1 MKSTTT
7 QRYRFALWP
16 PYRFG
21 LWPGGLLLAA
31 GLGLALG
38 ACAPVAVGAGAAV
51 GVAAAQERGFKG
63 AMADTEI
70 RLEINHLWFQESA
83 SLYGKV
89 NLQVQEGRVLLTGNV
104 PDPEA
109 RLSAVRLAWQ
119 ARRVVEVIN
128 EIAVRDTSSLLDA
141 ARDRWISAELEARI
155 LVDRAIVS
163 INYSIE
169 TVNQVVYLIGVAQSR
184 AELDRVIAH
193 TKDIAYVR
201 RVIDYVRLKDDP
213 ARAS

>member
-1 MKSTTT
+1 MMPPF
-7 QRYRFALWP
+7 RFARWP
-16 PYRFG
+16 I
-21 LWPGGLLLAA
+21 GLLLAA
-31 GLGLALG
+31 DLGLALG
-38 ACAPVAVGAGAAV
+38 ACAPVVVGAGAAV
-51 GVAAAQERGFKG
+51 GVTAAQERGFKG
-63 AMADTEI
+63 VMSDTEI
-70 RLEINHLWFQESA
+70 RLEINHLWFQEST

-119 ARRVVEVIN
+119 AKGVGEVIN
-128 EIAVRDTSSLLDA
+128 EIEVRDTSSLLDA
-141 ARDRWISAELEARI
+141 ARDEWISAELEARI

-193 TKDIAYVR
+193 AKDIAYVR